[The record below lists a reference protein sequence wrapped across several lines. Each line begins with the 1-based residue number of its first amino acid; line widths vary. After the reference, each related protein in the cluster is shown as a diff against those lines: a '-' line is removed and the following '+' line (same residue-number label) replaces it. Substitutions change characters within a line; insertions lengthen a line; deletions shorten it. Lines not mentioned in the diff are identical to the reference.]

1 MKKYILLFLVL
12 SPISILSQQGR
23 NIDLDEVINTSA
35 AIPTIYIDSLLYSMR
50 ERDQMMSNLL
60 KSQFWL
66 KSFKLRIN
74 LQDYETDRKYLYES
88 KGKVRIIINDIELT
102 QKHQF
107 KTSQAITNLL
117 ENSTL
122 IQVVSSS
129 ETLRSTNYLGD
140 DPATGQTLY
149 ISDKKNVPVTLVKIK
164 SDLSTETV
172 YNKPNNR
179 RKLKKL
185 SDFKVISDTIIQTNN
200 INPSGASYTL
210 EQVKTVKLDNVEVV
224 QDVEEDGIVY
234 SPVLV
239 NGQIT
244 FKKNAQLTRLNKKKE
259 KYLKMGLNEWGIDL
273 NANTWAQALRVHLGG
288 KMTSLTTDGLPIL
301 FGMVTLG
308 DEQPGPLWV
317 IDGVYLSEPPAS
329 VRSLVDIIREV
340 NVLKYNGT
348 ARYGSRGAAGVI
360 EIQTTLSTSKIGTM
374 NYNRSFEVKG
384 KKNIALMQ
392 TFQSFERQFIS
403 KRDSLKKVQRA
414 LIEIN
419 EPEKVDSIQDLLN
432 VLEYKSYLFT
442 ANFAINNADSNI
454 APYLAITKIAD
465 AQIPILESIDK
476 KLSPKVKNS
485 KYGKKF
491 TKLLD
496 QRKQRDSINK

>member
-1 MKKYILLFLVL
+1 
-12 SPISILSQQGR
+12 
-23 NIDLDEVINTSA
+23 
-35 AIPTIYIDSLLYSMR
+35 
-50 ERDQMMSNLL
+50 
-60 KSQFWL
+60 
-66 KSFKLRIN
+66 
-74 LQDYETDRKYLYES
+74 
-88 KGKVRIIINDIELT
+88 
-102 QKHQF
+102 
-107 KTSQAITNLL
+107 
-117 ENSTL
+117 
-122 IQVVSSS
+122 
-129 ETLRSTNYLGD
+129 
-140 DPATGQTLY
+140 
-149 ISDKKNVPVTLVKIK
+149 
-164 SDLSTETV
+164 
-172 YNKPNNR
+172 
-179 RKLKKL
+179 
-185 SDFKVISDTIIQTNN
+185 
-200 INPSGASYTL
+200 
-210 EQVKTVKLDNVEVV
+210 
-224 QDVEEDGIVY
+224 
-234 SPVLV
+234 
-239 NGQIT
+239 
-244 FKKNAQLTRLNKKKE
+244 
-259 KYLKMGLNEWGIDL
+259 
-273 NANTWAQALRVHLGG
+273 
-288 KMTSLTTDGLPIL
+288 MTSLTTDGLPIL

-374 NYNRSFEVKG
+374 NYNRSFDVKG